1 MLTLLA
7 SALSQGLA
15 IAALGFAFALVYWS
29 TRIFFAALGA
39 LFALAPFLA
48 AGLQPHFGLTGAVV
62 SAVVAVAGLSLLLG
76 WANHE
81 RLLRKGS
88 PAGVHFACSL
98 ALHFLIAELIALR
111 WGSDVRSL
119 ATLPGI
125 SDFVEGRR
133 FPLPTSQ
140 LIALGSC
147 AVLIAAVFLVLRF
160 SGHGVKL
167 RALADNPAE
176 LSRSGYNPVLLRGMA
191 FGVSGLI
198 AGGASIAINVD
209 QAIGAHGGMG
219 ALIPAATAT
228 LLTPLGRWRSLLVW
242 ALSLGLLRT
251 AVTFTISG
259 AWQDPVTL
267 GLLLLGLLGR
277 RQGGW
282 RVWRP
287 WGLGLVARGAR

>member
-1 MLTLLA
+1 MLTLLS
-7 SALSQGLA
+7 SALSQGFA

-29 TRIFFAALGA
+29 TRIFFVALGA
-39 LFALAPFLA
+39 LFALAPFLVA
-48 AGLQPHFGLTGAVV
+48 ALQPDLGVAGAVV
-62 SAVVAVAGLSLLLG
+62 SAVVAVTGLSLLLG

-88 PAGVHFACSL
+88 PTGVHFACSL
-98 ALHFLIAELIALR
+98 ALYFLTAELIALR
-111 WGSDVRSL
+111 WGSDVQSL
-119 ATLPGI
+119 ATLPGLSEI
-125 SDFVEGRR
+125 VGGRS
-133 FPLPTSQ
+133 FLLPTSQ
-140 LIALGSC
+140 LVAMSLCIAL
-147 AVLIAAVFLVLRF
+147 VTAVFLVLRF

-167 RALADNPAE
+167 RALADNPVE

-191 FGVSGLI
+191 FGVSGLV
-198 AGGASIAINVD
+198 AGGASIAIAVD
-209 QAIGAHGGMG
+209 LAVGAHSGMG

-251 AVTFTISG
+251 VVTFTTSG

-277 RQGGW
+277 RLGGW
-282 RVWRP
+282 KVWRP
-287 WGLGLVARGAR
+287 WGPGLVPRGAR